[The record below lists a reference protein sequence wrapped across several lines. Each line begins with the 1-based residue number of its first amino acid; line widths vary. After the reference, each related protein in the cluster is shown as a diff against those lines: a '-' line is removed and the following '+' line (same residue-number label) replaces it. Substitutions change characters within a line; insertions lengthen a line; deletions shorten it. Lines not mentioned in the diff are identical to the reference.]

1 MNQTDLGTM
10 IQFLGTLT
18 PIMNDI
24 SKAES
29 SLKKVLKT
37 IILKEF
43 MIWRQT
49 KEKE

>member
-29 SLKKVLKT
+29 SLKKSIENNYLKR
-37 IILKEF
+37 IYDMAANE
-43 MIWRQT
+43 
-49 KEKE
+49 EKE